1 MSAERPGADRGPST
15 APLPAAAYPRSRP
28 WHAVTAR
35 VRVLSPPDDGGSL
48 ATFLDATL
56 DRRTEPF
63 AAARVETLT
72 RLSAALL
79 ADSVL
84 RQDPASVSVAYWL
97 RRAQLVRLAGEHA
110 RRAETEPDVLRVPV
124 GRVLHLAPSNVDTL
138 FIYSW
143 ALAYLCG
150 NASVV
155 RLSEESGVV
164 VTALL
169 RVIGSVASEDPELR
183 ASNRFVTYGHDDAI
197 TTALSAWCS
206 HRVIW
211 GGDEAVAAIRP
222 LPLPPHASERVFGN
236 KYSFAVIDAARY
248 RAAPADEHA
257 RVASGFFNDL
267 FWFDQMACSSPHVV
281 FWIGAPETTE
291 SAARDF
297 ERGLQAEVERRRFEP
312 SVSSAVHRRTYA
324 FGMAAS
330 ADVRVALGHP
340 GFVGVHVRDRAALDK
355 DVCGGGLFRHVP
367 VARLDEV
374 LAFIDEGDQTLTH
387 WGLDGNV
394 LREFAAASG
403 ARGLDRLVPIGEA
416 LAFDVVWDGFHLIDD
431 MLRRVRVRGR

>member
-1 MSAERPGADRGPST
+1 VSDGTVAT
-15 APLPAAAYPRSRP
+15 ATEQRP
-28 WHAVTAR
+28 WHEVVGR
-35 VRVLSPPDDGGSL
+35 VQVLAPADHAAGLGG
-48 ATFLDATL
+48 FLDATREL
-56 DRRTEPF
+56 RSAPF
-63 AAARVETLT
+63 AEARLETLA

-79 ADSVL
+79 ADPVL

-97 RRAQLVRLAGEHA
+97 RRAQLNRLAEEFT
-110 RRAETEPDVLRVPV
+110 RRAASETDVLRVPV

-155 RLSEESGVV
+155 RLSQDRGVV
-164 VTALL
+164 VEALL
-169 RVIGSVASEDPELR
+169 GVIRTVAEKDDELR
-183 ASNRFVTYGHDDAI
+183 RANRFVTWGHDDAV
-197 TTALSAWCS
+197 TSALSAWCA

-222 LPLPPHASERVFGN
+222 LPLPSHASERVFGN

-248 RAAPADEHA
+248 RSASEAERAK
-257 RVASGFFNDL
+257 VASGFFNDL

-281 FWIGAPETTE
+281 FWVGPADLAE

-297 ERGLQAEVERRRFEP
+297 EAALDGEVARRRFDP
-312 SVSSAVHRRTYA
+312 PVASAVHRRTYA
-324 FGMAAS
+324 FGLAAS
-330 ADVRVALGHP
+330 ADVRVSLEHR

-367 VARLDEV
+367 VERMTDV
-374 LAFIDEGDQTLTH
+374 LPFVDEGDQTVTH
-387 WGLDGNV
+387 WGLEGDS
-394 LREFAAASG
+394 LRAFAAAAG
-403 ARGLDRLVPIGEA
+403 ARGLDRVVPIGEA

-431 MLRRVRVRGR
+431 VLRRVRVRQA

>member
-1 MSAERPGADRGPST
+1 MD
-15 APLPAAAYPRSRP
+15 
-28 WHAVTAR
+28 
-35 VRVLSPPDDGGSL
+35 SL
-48 ATFLDATL
+48 A
-56 DRRTEPF
+56 
-63 AAARVETLT
+63 

-97 RRAQLVRLAGEHA
+97 RRAQLARLAKEHG
-110 RRAETEPDVLRVPV
+110 RRGVTEPDVLRVPV

-155 RLSEESGVV
+155 RLSQDRGIVV
-164 VTALL
+164 DALL
-169 RVIGSVASEDPELR
+169 RVIGSVASEDGELR
-183 ASNRFVTYGHDDAI
+183 GSNRFVTYGHDDEI
-197 TTALSAWCS
+197 TTALSAWCA

-211 GGDEAVAAIRP
+211 GGDSAVSAIRP

-248 RAAPADEHA
+248 DAAPEEERA

-281 FWIGAPETTE
+281 FWVGAADTAH
-291 SAARDF
+291 SAAHDF
-297 ERGLQAEVERRRFEP
+297 ERALQAEVGRRRFEP
-312 SVSSAVHRRTYA
+312 PVSSAVHRRTYA
-324 FGMAAS
+324 FGLAAS
-330 ADVRVALGHP
+330 ADVQVVLEHP

-355 DVCGGGLFRHVP
+355 DICGGGLIRHVP
-367 VARLDEV
+367 VPGLPDV
-374 LAFIDEGDQTLTH
+374 LEFVDEGDQTLTH
-387 WGLDGNV
+387 WGLDGAA
-394 LREFAAASG
+394 LRDFAAQAG
-403 ARGLDRLVPIGEA
+403 ARGLDRVVPIGEA

-431 MLRRVRVRGR
+431 MLRRVRVRGA

>member
-1 MSAERPGADRGPST
+1 MSAEAEVSSET
-15 APLPAAAYPRSRP
+15 RP
-28 WHAVTAR
+28 WHAVVGK
-35 VRVLSPPDDGGSL
+35 VRVLAPADDAAGLG
-48 ATFLDATL
+48 AFLDAT
-56 DRRTEPF
+56 RYPRAEPF
-63 AAARVETLT
+63 SAERINTLAQ
-72 RLSAALL
+72 LSSALL
-79 ADSVL
+79 ADPVL

-97 RRAQLVRLAGEHA
+97 RRAQLGRLAEDHA
-110 RRAETEPDVLRVPV
+110 RRAALEPDVLRVPV
-124 GRVLHLAPSNVDTL
+124 GCVLHMAPSNVDTL
-138 FIYSW
+138 FVYSW

-155 RLSEESGVV
+155 RLSQESGIVV
-164 VTALL
+164 EALL
-169 RVIGSVASEDPELR
+169 RVIGSLASQDVELR

-197 TTALSAWCS
+197 TTALSAWCT

-248 RAAPADEHA
+248 GAASEDERG

-281 FWIGAPETTE
+281 FWLGAPDTAE
-291 SAARDF
+291 SAARHF
-297 ERGLQAEVERRRFEP
+297 ERALQAEVTRRGFEP
-312 SVSSAVHRRTYA
+312 PVSSAVHRRTYA
-324 FGMAAS
+324 FGLAAS
-330 ADVRVALGHP
+330 ANVRVVLEHY
-340 GFVGVHVRDRAALDK
+340 GFVGVHLPDRSALDK

-367 VARLDEV
+367 VAGLSEV
-374 LAFIDEGDQTLTH
+374 LGFVDEGDQTLTH
-387 WGLDGNV
+387 WGLDVNE
-394 LREFAAASG
+394 LRDFAVGAG

-431 MLRRVRVRGR
+431 MLRRVRVKGP